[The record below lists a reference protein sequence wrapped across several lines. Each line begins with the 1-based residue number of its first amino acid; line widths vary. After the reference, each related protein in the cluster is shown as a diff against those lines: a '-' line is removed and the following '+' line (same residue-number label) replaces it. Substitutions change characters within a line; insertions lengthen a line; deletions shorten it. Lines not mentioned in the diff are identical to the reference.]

1 MQLIKTINETK
12 AVIKAKRKAGES
24 IGFVPTMGYLH
35 EGHLSLIRSSVEI
48 CGFTA
53 VSIFVNPAQFGK
65 NEDFSVYP
73 RDLKRDTALME
84 NTGVDLVF
92 VPETKEMYPEGF
104 FAQVSLKG
112 GITDIC
118 EGAVRPGHFEGVATV
133 VTKLINII
141 SPDIMF
147 LGQKDAQQCAVIK
160 SMAADLNMDLKIE
173 VIPTVR
179 EKDGLALSSRNV
191 YLGTAERKTA
201 PVLYS
206 ALMAGN
212 SLFKSGVKDSKEIIN
227 AVKKRLDEEDSIKTD
242 YIALTDPV
250 SFKSIDTAAKGICLS
265 AAIRLGKVRLI
276 DNIIL

>member
-227 AVKKRLDEEDSIKTD
+227 GVKKRLDEEDSIKTD